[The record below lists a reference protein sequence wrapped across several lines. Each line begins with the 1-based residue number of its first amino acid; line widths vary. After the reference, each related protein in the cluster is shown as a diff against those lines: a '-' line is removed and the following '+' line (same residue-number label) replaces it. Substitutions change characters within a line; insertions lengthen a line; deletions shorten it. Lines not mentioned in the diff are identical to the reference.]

1 MSGWKD
7 GYWWSS
13 DDIRLHYR
21 DYPGRPDRPPILC
34 IAGLTRN
41 ARDFAAVAEGLAG
54 DWRVIS
60 VDLRGRGESGYA
72 KNSASYVPLVYLQDL
87 QALIAELQL
96 TRIIAF
102 GTSLGGLMA
111 MLLGAAEDGLV
122 AGALLNDIGPVI
134 EPEGVAHIGS
144 YVGRPQS
151 WPTWLHAAN
160 HFRALHGA
168 GFPGYQLA
176 DWVALAKRLC
186 RLTTNGRIVLD
197 YDMKIAEPFKRTDAA
212 EIDLWPTF
220 DAIAKLPLLIVRGA
234 LSTILSDAT
243 ARAMVQRAADAE
255 LLVVAD
261 TGHVPTLT
269 EDGCPAAI
277 DRLLARVAAR

>member
-1 MSGWKD
+1 MSGWID

-13 DDIRLHYR
+13 DDVRLHYR
-21 DYPGRPDRPPILC
+21 DYPGRPDRPAILC
-34 IAGLTRN
+34 IPGLTRN
-41 ARDFAAVAEGLAG
+41 ARDFAVVAERLAG
-54 DWRVIS
+54 DWRVIC

-72 KNSASYVPLVYLQDL
+72 KNPASYVPLVYLEDL

-111 MLLGAAEDGLV
+111 MLLGAAEDSLLV
-122 AGALLNDIGPVI
+122 GALLNDIGPVI
-134 EPEGVAHIGS
+134 EPEGVVHIGS
-144 YVGRPQS
+144 YVGRQQS

-176 DWVALAKRLC
+176 DWVGLAKRLC

-197 YDMKIAEPFKRTDAA
+197 YDMKIAEPFNRTDAA

-220 DAIAKLPLLIVRGA
+220 DAIAKLPMLIVRGA
-234 LSTILSDAT
+234 LSTILSDTT
-243 ARAMVQRAADAE
+243 AREMVRRATDAD
-255 LLVVAD
+255 LLIVPD

-269 EDGCPAAI
+269 EEGCPAAI
-277 DRLLARVAAR
+277 DRLLARVIAR

>member
-1 MSGWKD
+1 MSGWVD

-13 DDIRLHYR
+13 DDVRLHYR
-21 DYPGRPDRPPILC
+21 DYPGRSDRPAILC
-34 IAGLTRN
+34 IPGLTRN
-41 ARDFAAVAEGLAG
+41 ARDFAAVAERLAG
-54 DWRVIS
+54 EWRVIC

-72 KNSASYVPLVYLQDL
+72 KNPASYVPLVYLEDL
-87 QALIAELQL
+87 QALIADLRL
-96 TRIIAF
+96 DRMIVF

-111 MLLGAAEDGLV
+111 MLLGSAAGSRV
-122 AGALLNDIGPVI
+122 VGALLNDIGPVI
-134 EPEGVAHIGS
+134 EAEGIAHIAS
-144 YVGRPQS
+144 YVGRQQA

-168 GFPGYQLA
+168 GFPNYELA

-186 RLTTNGRIVLD
+186 RLTASGRIVLD

-220 DAIAKLPLLIVRGA
+220 DAIASLPLLIVRGA

-243 ARAMVQRAADAE
+243 ARAMAARAANAE
-255 LLVVAD
+255 LLVVPA
-261 TGHVPTLT
+261 TGHVPTLA

-277 DRLLARVAAR
+277 DRLLARVTAG